1 MAHNITQ
8 YDAQEGIEQAWHGLT
23 KIRPVITLDDNWL
36 TKWDTVPV
44 RLQKNG
50 KDSKW
55 SILEVSDIKDLEIG
69 QPYNPE
75 TFKPITNKAFV
86 ELVRQS
92 IAGTPHK
99 IVSDG
104 SVRQRGRIFM
114 SLELNGMEQF
124 KAAGRQ
130 FSAYLNFGNGHD
142 KSSVL
147 WVNTS
152 NTCTVC
158 DNTFT
163 INLVAVENKITAIND
178 DISFKQRHTKNVELR
193 LPEMAKMIDK
203 AIGVQAQ
210 FQLELE
216 KFHAIEI
223 PTIQV
228 SRLFAGFIGRN
239 VTDKKK
245 GLSSRAKNTADKL
258 FELHTQGK
266 GNNGRTLADAF
277 SAVTDYYTHFSS
289 GGENKFRQVL
299 SSEYGAGLKS
309 KIEFR
314 SLLNDSEAMEET
326 IDLGEELL
334 TNTKD

>member
-8 YDAQEGIEQAWHGLT
+8 YDAQEGIIKAWHGLT
-23 KIRPVITLDDNWL
+23 QVRPVITLDDCWL

-50 KDSKW
+50 QDSKW

-203 AIGVQAQ
+203 AIGVQSE
-210 FQLELE
+210 FQLQLE
-216 KFHAIEI
+216 KFNAIEI
-223 PTIQV
+223 SIAGAAN
-228 SRLFAGFIGRN
+228 LFAGFVGRN
-239 VTDKKK
+239 ITDKNK
-245 GLSSRAKNTADKL
+245 GLSTRAKNTSEKML
-258 FELHTQGK
+258 ELHIRGK